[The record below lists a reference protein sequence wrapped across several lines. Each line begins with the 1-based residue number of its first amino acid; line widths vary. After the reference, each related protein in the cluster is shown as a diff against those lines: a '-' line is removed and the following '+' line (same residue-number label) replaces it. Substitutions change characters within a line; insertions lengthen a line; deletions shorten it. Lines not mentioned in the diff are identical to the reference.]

1 MLLCVCVCVCGFV
14 VSREKTVF
22 KRHRRRERKKS
33 FLHLPSAR
41 CNGFK
46 ALQRSKPREAG
57 GCRCL
62 QSPELRVQE
71 SFTDTIAF
79 NQLFSG
85 EIAGVIMEFL
95 KNSKGGRA
103 GGQPIRHKGE
113 KKLLIAGAGNTR
125 QKPSTFKGGK
135 EGEREGKG
143 SATATEGGRS
153 KCDPESAA
161 LRLPHANS
169 TPSAALTNDF

>member
-1 MLLCVCVCVCGFV
+1 M
-14 VSREKTVF
+14 
-22 KRHRRRERKKS
+22 
-33 FLHLPSAR
+33 
-41 CNGFK
+41 
-46 ALQRSKPREAG
+46 
-57 GCRCL
+57 
-62 QSPELRVQE
+62 QE

-85 EIAGVIMEFL
+85 EIAGVIMEFF
-95 KNSKGGRA
+95 KKFKRRA
-103 GGQPIRHKGE
+103 GGQPIRHKGGG
-113 KKLLIAGAGNTR
+113 KLLIAGAGNTR
-125 QKPSTFKGGK
+125 QKPSTFRGEKR
-135 EGEREGKG
+135 GEREGKG